1 MFSKA
6 KSEIIIVSPW
16 IKYSTLQKVI
26 DRVDPNE
33 NIIWKVLTRN
43 NHDDF
48 LAGFSDIDA
57 FKLMVENNA
66 FDLRAIRQL
75 HAKVYIVDGVSSLVT
90 SANLTVGGMEI
101 NTEAGIASTDP
112 NEVSELLKE
121 FKIWFDQANLLDEL
135 WLVEEQQKLL
145 ESKKQEWIE
154 IEIPFDPADYP
165 NLEEGEPQKTGKYRE
180 LPLPTVWIPVLDSL
194 RETETP
200 TDMDYL
206 LVNDLVSATIDFF
219 EYVKSIPDGKRIQ
232 GFLVNW
238 LIHKQTFE
246 FIGDEKISRERVS
259 QKIGKRKNNTENI
272 WNSIVAENFTRQ
284 ISLFFNNVIGKTD
297 IKISDVLSSEK
308 LQPLGLSHLD
318 LCQFVCGMV
327 EKEIVVG
334 NCHAEITPTNQLLVC
349 NKEIYNI
356 LKKLDNIF
364 QADYQEFMDLEKF
377 CRLGELEDIANT
389 WFYSDFKLFKNLYI
403 TKNRKIGSRNWSIEK
418 LIRAIAWELADKID
432 YYHWHF
438 SEMREAL
445 NYLFPARFGK
455 TSVR

>member
-1 MFSKA
+1 MTNSSSSRLVTTPSLEFLLDMFSKA

-272 WNSIVAENFTRQ
+272 WNSI
-284 ISLFFNNVIGKTD
+284 
-297 IKISDVLSSEK
+297 
-308 LQPLGLSHLD
+308 
-318 LCQFVCGMV
+318 
-327 EKEIVVG
+327 
-334 NCHAEITPTNQLLVC
+334 
-349 NKEIYNI
+349 
-356 LKKLDNIF
+356 
-364 QADYQEFMDLEKF
+364 
-377 CRLGELEDIANT
+377 
-389 WFYSDFKLFKNLYI
+389 
-403 TKNRKIGSRNWSIEK
+403 
-418 LIRAIAWELADKID
+418 
-432 YYHWHF
+432 
-438 SEMREAL
+438 
-445 NYLFPARFGK
+445 
-455 TSVR
+455 